1 MMGLRRDF
9 FYIDTILLYYP
20 LLMLNDGCERC
31 GIVGQEMITYL

>member
-9 FYIDTILLYYP
+9 FILILLLLYYP